1 MGQPEQ
7 TDGSPQSG
15 GRYRSL
21 PVPLSCSVA
30 PGAEEILNQGCGLV
44 STAISFAVPVAS
56 PEQGTDGIVD

>member
-1 MGQPEQ
+1 MGQPEP

-15 GRYRSL
+15 WRYRSL

-30 PGAEEILNQGCGLV
+30 PGAEEILNQGCRLV
-44 STAISFAVPVAS
+44 STTISFAVPVAS